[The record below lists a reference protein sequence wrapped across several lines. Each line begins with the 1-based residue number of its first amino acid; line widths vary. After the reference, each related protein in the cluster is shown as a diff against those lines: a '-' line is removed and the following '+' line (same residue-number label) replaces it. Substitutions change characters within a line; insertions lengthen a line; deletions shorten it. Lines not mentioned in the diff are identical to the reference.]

1 MLEVKN
7 LTVSLQG
14 KNGQNY
20 HLVKNLSYEVK
31 RGQTLAIVGESGC
44 GKTMQS
50 LAIMGVLPPNIK
62 ITKGEILFEGENILK
77 LSPKERRKI
86 NGEKIALVFQDALTS
101 LNPVMSIREH
111 FLEVYADKTK
121 LYLDE
126 AEEEISKL
134 LKQVELPERVLTSYP
149 HQLSGGQRQR
159 VMIALA
165 LALNPKLLIA
175 DEPTTALDTNTQ
187 TQIINLIKKLQKQ
200 RGMAVIFIT
209 HDLNLAKE
217 IADRILVL
225 YAGSKLEEAKAKD
238 LFLQPLHPYTYGL
251 LKAMITDDTDKNKLL
266 YEIRGVP
273 LSKNAKVQG
282 CPFHNRCQKS
292 SNVCLKFMPA
302 LEELSHK
309 HYCACFWAKS
319 TISQRRNY
327 AK

>member
-7 LTVSLQG
+7 LTVSLLTQDG
-14 KNGQNY
+14 RKY
-20 HLVKNLSYEVK
+20 YLVKNLSYEIK
-31 RGQTLAIVGESGC
+31 RGKTLAIVGESGC

-50 LAIMGVLPPNIK
+50 LAIMGVLPPNIT
-62 ITKGEILFEGENILK
+62 ITQGEILFEGENILK
-77 LSPKERRKI
+77 LSPKERRKL
-86 NGEKIALVFQDALTS
+86 NGEEIALVFQDALTS

-134 LKQVELPERVLTSYP
+134 LTQVELPERVLSSYP

-187 TQIINLIKKLQKQ
+187 TQIINLIKKLQRQ

-225 YAGSKLEEAKAKD
+225 YAGTKVEEAKAKD

-251 LKAMITDDTDKNKLL
+251 LKAMITKNTDKNNLL
-266 YEIRGVP
+266 YEIKGVP
-273 LSKNAKVQG
+273 LSKNDKVQG
-282 CPFHNRCQKS
+282 CPFQNRCPKS
-292 SNVCLKFMPA
+292 SNVCWKFMPA
-302 LEELSHK
+302 LEELARK

-319 TISQRRNY
+319 INSQRRDY